1 MPVSNLILLSG
12 AIPGL
17 RDLSWDPSPD
27 AKLGY
32 AVFRSES
39 RYGPWTRLT
48 LAPVPGERYRDAT
61 SLADATRTVQPEDWT
76 DKGTYE
82 YWAFKIPNAPIYG
95 EVVDGRC
102 IVASIPEHV
111 SLVVDGKPIAAA
123 RVDGAS
129 GQVWLPR
136 TLMVQGHVPAA
147 LPYVTLT
154 DASVVEVTYHTL
166 ANFVDPTP
174 ERRCHYTV
182 VPLAADGSLVHDPGL
197 AGDIVNIL
205 EIDKMD
211 FMQAEMVRRN
221 AWEFEFSGEPAHL
234 LVCRTKGTPCGC
246 IAGTGQPRTG
256 CIACYETGIVGGYY
270 GPYEFFFIDPDQGT
284 TTETMEGGKKVSRQS
299 RSLLGPH
306 PWIMA
311 GDLIIR
317 KNGERL
323 VIANPTYKSPRGV
336 LLQQEFDVVLLQQ
349 TDTRYRVPLRSMD
362 LPVIYNPAFQ
372 TAPGTGN
379 DFTDPGFVDTGILGG
394 TDAFEPVS
402 SPTTD
407 PTKTWENPLVPK
419 GRTVVFG
426 NIQT

>member
-197 AGDIVNIL
+197 AGL
-205 EIDKMD
+205 EAQQPHISPQ
-211 FMQAEMVRRN
+211 QA
-221 AWEFEFSGEPAHL
+221 
-234 LVCRTKGTPCGC
+234 
-246 IAGTGQPRTG
+246 
-256 CIACYETGIVGGYY
+256 
-270 GPYEFFFIDPDQGT
+270 
-284 TTETMEGGKKVSRQS
+284 
-299 RSLLGPH
+299 
-306 PWIMA
+306 
-311 GDLIIR
+311 
-317 KNGERL
+317 
-323 VIANPTYKSPRGV
+323 
-336 LLQQEFDVVLLQQ
+336 
-349 TDTRYRVPLRSMD
+349 
-362 LPVIYNPAFQ
+362 
-372 TAPGTGN
+372 
-379 DFTDPGFVDTGILGG
+379 
-394 TDAFEPVS
+394 
-402 SPTTD
+402 
-407 PTKTWENPLVPK
+407 
-419 GRTVVFG
+419 
-426 NIQT
+426 